1 MDLASNFGLIKRK
14 KKKKME
20 KEGESS
26 EGLYDEVEN
35 VLECYLL
42 PSLSSCLQEVCLGY
56 KQWEASLRV
65 D

>member
-1 MDLASNFGLIKRK
+1 MDLASNFGLRKRK
-14 KKKKME
+14 KKKE

>member
-1 MDLASNFGLIKRK
+1 MDLASNFGLRKR